1 MTIILDAMGSDNYP
15 LPEIEGSIRAAKEL
29 SIDIILVGK
38 KSILEPLLQA
48 RNIENLPISI
58 EDAEDILEMTD
69 KPVEATRLKPNNS
82 MAVGLRLLKEGR
94 GQAFVTAGNTGGALF
109 NAISILKRMKG
120 VQRPALTAVFPTGKG
135 NCVVLDIG
143 ANADCRPDFFVQFGI
158 IGSIFAEKVLKIS
171 SPKVAMLANGEE
183 DMKGNQLIK
192 DSKPFMK
199 AAPFNFI
206 GNVEPKELFAGAAD
220 VVISDGFTGNIL
232 LKTSEAVGKMMTD
245 IIKEDI
251 QSSFLTKVGGLLVRP
266 AFGRLKKM
274 MDPSEV
280 GAARLLGVNGI
291 VFIGHGK
298 SDATAIFNG
307 LKAAA
312 NDVEINLLSAIQ
324 EAIEKE
330 LETSKES

>member
-38 KSILEPLLQA
+38 KSILKPLLQA

-82 MAVGLRLLKEGR
+82 MAVGLRLLKDGR

-120 VQRPALTAVFPTGKG
+120 VQRPALTAVFPTRKG